1 MSEQDI
7 KKEMRQLLML
17 VSSIRAQDNER
28 YESHVKF
35 SNEVVE
41 FIKKI
46 QENMN
51 ENWGK
56 IHTSLDQLNH
66 SIEES
71 LDSLLTGINP
81 EGIKETSQSLKE
93 IMDTMGRSM
102 QSMNLENVM
111 RELRVLTGTGVTISA
126 APASGSGKSSSNTL
140 KAGLSTAYGSGA
152 SAGQGAQAS
161 AGDGD
166 DPIDG
171 LTPEEIEAYKE
182 AYGGTLPP
190 HLLKKKKPKKSSHL
204 LKPSDFFG
212 M

>member
-1 MSEQDI
+1 VSEEI

-28 YESHVKF
+28 YESHVQF

-46 QENMN
+46 QLNMN

-56 IHTSLDQLNH
+56 IHTSLDQLNQT
-66 SIEES
+66 IEES

-111 RELRVLTGTGVTISA
+111 RELRVLSGTGVTFSA
-126 APASGSGKSSSNTL
+126 APSGGKSKSSKKAIN
-140 KAGLSTAYGSGA
+140 AGLSTAYGSV
-152 SAGQGAQAS
+152 GQEAQATS
-161 AGDGD
+161 SSGD

-171 LTPEEIEAYKE
+171 LSPEEIEAYKE
-182 AYGGTLPP
+182 AYGGQLPP
-190 HLLKKKKPKKSSHL
+190 HLLKKKKAKKDSHL